1 MSPQEILPAVAVILF
16 DEKGRVLLQKRA
28 DVNRWGLVSG
38 HVEAGETVTEAA
50 IREVK
55 EETGLDIRI
64 KRLIGV
70 YSDPSS
76 QVFAYPNGRTV
87 HFITTYLEGEVL
99 NPDAQAAGY
108 CSETLAIDYFAADQ
122 LPSDLLPMH
131 PNWLRDA
138 LEATTVPFVR

>member
-1 MSPQEILPAVAVILF
+1 MLLHEILPAVAVILF

-70 YSDPSS
+70 YSDPAS

-99 NPDAQAAGY
+99 NPGAQAANY

-131 PNWLRDA
+131 PNWLLDA
-138 LEATTVPFVR
+138 LQQNATPFVR